1 MDLCFSLNALYYS
14 WEHILPWAST
24 QKKEGACKDSLACTE
39 NSCHLKANTDIK
51 YLVEIHDWF
60 ILLYLDFFTCQMK
73 GMVGLDQ
80 FLTWL
85 GGEIR
90 EMWMDYFILSLLPT
104 SLKILIGS
112 ITVGKGEY
120 AER

>member
-1 MDLCFSLNALYYS
+1 M
-14 WEHILPWAST
+14 
-24 QKKEGACKDSLACTE
+24 DSLACTE
-39 NSCHLKANTDIK
+39 NSCHLKAIFYVCIRHK

-60 ILLYLDFFTCQMK
+60 ILLYLDFFTCQK
-73 GMVGLDQ
+73 KEMVGLDQ

-85 GGEIR
+85 GGEVW

-104 SLKILIGS
+104 SLKILIAS
-112 ITVGKGEY
+112 IIVGKGEY